1 MKTRKTF
8 TYIIG
13 CVILL
18 FGASMFSLNAD
29 YLTYTAELPDI
40 QLLEGQDMPDGKDT
54 VPATRYPVSKTVPE
68 NFEDLSKRSPM
79 DLRDPENVKTAV
91 EYDINTGRYVV
102 RTRLGE
108 KDLTTPIN
116 LSPEEYQE
124 YSMLQSLR
132 SYYRQKNEEE
142 FQKEADKKFN
152 LADMQF
158 GIGAAERIFGPGGV
172 RVRTQGSAEVTLGLK
187 RNSTKDPS
195 LPERARSN
203 TIFNFDESVQLN
215 VQASVG
221 SKVNFDM
228 NYNTETSF
236 DFDSKKLKLA
246 YTGEEDEIIKSLE
259 AGNVSMTTSNSLIN
273 GGAALFGMKADL
285 QFGKLRVNALFAQQN
300 SESKT
305 VNSKG
310 GVQTKDFELKIDE
323 YDENRHFFL
332 AHYFRNNYDASVA
345 NLPQISSKVNIT
357 RLEVWVTNNR
367 GNYDQARNIVA
378 FTDIGENKREYI
390 YNNNEFPATIPN
402 SELPANGA
410 NSLYNRMIT
419 EFAGARQISQVDN
432 VLKGFTGGS
441 EYEEVESARLL
452 DPNSEYT
459 YDKQLGYL
467 SLNMSLQESQVLAVA
482 YEYEYT
488 DNTGTKRTGRVGEF
502 SDSDPTNPSNCLY
515 VKLLKGVN
523 MSPPMKYWDL
533 MMKNIY
539 SLGAYS
545 VQKDKFRLDVL
556 YQSDTTGTYINYLP
570 ESANNKQVW
579 IRLMGA
585 DRLNKQNEK
594 HPDGYFDFVEGY
606 TVQPATGR
614 VIFPSIE
621 PFGSSLKEKLVKYV
635 SPAVADKYV
644 FQELYDTTQTAARQI
659 AEKNKFIMRGEYKAS
674 SASEIQLG
682 ASNVA
687 RGSVRVTAAGA
698 TLTENVDYTVDYTSG
713 TVTILNESIIAAGT
727 PVSVSLENQTAYN
740 MQRKT
745 MMGLDLN
752 YQFNPDFSL
761 GATIMHMSEM
771 PLTTKTTFG
780 DESINNTLWGFNIA
794 YKTESQWL
802 TNAFDKL
809 PLLNLTKPS
818 QIAFTGEFA
827 HLIAGHYENKYTGG
841 YSYLDDF
848 ESTQSGFDLLNPYP
862 WKLASVPWDNSPEAL
877 FPEADRTND
886 ITYGK
891 NRALLAWY
899 YVDGLFTRRNSSQA
913 PQHIRNDKEQLS
925 NHYVRAV
932 YVDELFPDRDQGYNE
947 TSTIQALNLA
957 YYPNERGPYNLDA
970 DLVNSDGTLQNPEQ
984 RWGGIMRK
992 IDQSDFETANIEYIE
1007 FWMLDPYI
1015 YEERE
1020 GEIIKGG
1027 DLYFN
1032 LGEISEDVLKDGKKF
1047 YENGLPIDGDR
1058 SRIDS
1063 TVWGLVPKQQSTVY
1077 AFDNTAGARARQ
1089 DVGLNGLS
1097 AEEERDYPAYRE
1109 FMDKLRGKLTPEVI
1123 GEMEKDPY
1131 SPLMNPGT
1139 DKYRYFRGRELDDNS
1154 VSILERYKRYNG
1166 TEGNSAE
1173 NGTTGE
1179 RYDTSASKNPD
1190 VEDLNQDN
1198 TMNKNEKYF
1207 EYKVSIHPDDLEV
1220 GKNFIVDKKITYPKI
1235 PNGDND
1241 GGQKKDPATWYLF
1254 KIPVKKYNR
1263 SVGAISDF
1271 KSIRFMRM
1279 YMTNFSKPTILRFG
1293 TFELVRGEWRSYEQ
1307 DLSDPKVPPRVNGS
1321 LEVSSVN
1328 IEENSR
1334 RTPIPYVTPPGV
1346 SRQTDPS
1353 QPQLRR
1359 ENEQALSLK
1368 VTELAPRDARAVYKT
1383 TSYDLRQY
1391 KRLQLFAHAEALPD
1405 SADKYTPLA
1414 DGDLSVFIRL
1424 GSDYKNNYYE
1434 YEVPQKVT
1442 QPNQAA
1448 YTAEDVW
1455 NPTYNT
1461 LDFPLELLT
1470 NLKLNR
1476 NKKKRAGEQG
1486 ITFNTVYSET
1496 GEGYKVS
1503 IIGNPSL
1510 SEVKTIMIGVRN
1522 YGSNDVR
1529 SGEIWVNELRLSEF
1543 NEEGGWAANANLNV
1557 AVSDLATVNVG
1568 GRIETAGFGALDQS
1582 LAERRID
1589 DFTQYNVAANIEWG
1603 KFFPEKAKVSIPM
1616 YYAYSKD
1623 QTKAKY
1629 NPLDQDIKLNDAL
1642 DAVDTKAEKD
1652 SIKSFAIDQTV
1663 VKSISFNNVR
1673 ADIRSKTPMPY
1684 DPANFSI
1691 GYSFSQTKRQNSE
1704 TEYETTKDYRGN
1716 FAYNY
1721 TPYAKPFRPFQKIK
1735 KNNGYTRY
1743 IKQFSLNYLPS
1754 NISFQTAM
1762 MRNYNEMQLRDLENT
1777 GYKPEVT
1784 FSSEFYW
1791 DRAFSLRWD
1800 FTNNLNMTFT
1810 SGTNARI
1817 EEPYV
1822 QVNKELAPDRYQV
1835 WKDSVKQSIADLGT
1849 PLKYD
1854 QTFNVT
1860 WNMPLQYIPV
1870 MDWVNSSI
1878 TYNAQYNWDR
1888 GAVTDTEYELGN
1900 TITNQR
1906 QIDWQGSLNF
1916 QSLYNKNKYL
1926 KKVNQKFS
1934 ATRTAAK
1941 KKEKKEIKLEKDIQ
1955 LNMDSGTVVQHGMF
1969 TKKVRITARGADGKV
1984 YAIKYKPINYAQV
1997 MILNQDTAHL
2007 KLTIKPGPKATE
2019 DFLYKA
2025 AEHASRFLMM
2035 VRRVNIQYATTA
2047 GMSVPGFSPMI
2058 GDIFGQGRSPFGLT
2072 PGLGFAFGAVNRD
2085 FLYDAKDR
2093 GWLIENTNNINP
2105 AVMTSAKNLN
2115 IRANLEPITGLKIDL
2130 NANRVDTRSTDIQYM
2145 YSGMPE
2151 LTGGNFTMT
2160 TIALGSFFK
2169 GIGNAENNYS
2179 SKSFDKFIENREIIA
2194 QRLESRYAGTN
2205 YPYGGFLGQNGY
2217 GGQPYNPGSNNEQGV
2232 SRNSG
2237 DVLIPAFLAAYTG
2250 KDPNKIS
2257 HSPFPALR
2265 SMLPNWRITYD
2276 GLIRIPAIKKYFKT
2290 VMLSHQYRCTYN
2302 VGAYETYSTW
2312 VDAGLGDNLGFI
2324 QNASEKPIPSSPYS
2338 ISSVSLTESFSPLLG
2353 VDATMLNNITIR
2365 ADYTTTRNL
2374 NLNISSYQIVEAL
2387 SNKYTIGLGYKF
2399 AEFNKILKMK
2409 KTRDFS
2415 NDLTVRLDFSYNKM
2429 QSLIRKIEDSFTQ
2442 ATSGNV
2448 AKTIQFSA
2456 DYGLSRALTL
2466 RAFYD
2471 LQINEPLISNA
2482 AYPTSNSNYGV
2493 ALRFSLAQ

>member
-1 MKTRKTF
+1 MKKKTLKYLIWV
-8 TYIIG
+8 T
-13 CVILL
+13 ILL
-18 FGASMFSLNAD
+18 FGIGMFSLNAN
-29 YLTYTAELPDI
+29 YLIYSSVLPDV
-40 QLLEGQDMPDGKDT
+40 QLLEGQALPGVNDT
-54 VPATRYPVSKTVPE
+54 VPATRFPVAKTVPE
-68 NFEDLSKRSPM
+68 NYKDLNKKSPM
-79 DLRDPENVKTAV
+79 DLRDPENVKTFV
-91 EYDINTGRYVV
+91 EYDINTGRYIV

-108 KDLTTPIN
+108 KDLITPIN
-116 LSPEEYQE
+116 LSPEEYQD
-124 YSMLQSLR
+124 YSMQKSIQ

-158 GIGAAERIFGPGGV
+158 GLGAAERIFGPGGV

-221 SKVNFDM
+221 SKVNFVMD
-228 NYNTETSF
+228 YNTETSF

-310 GVQTKDFELKIDE
+310 GVQTKEFELKIDE

-332 AHYFRNNYDASVA
+332 AHYFRNNYNASVA
-345 NLPQISSKVNIT
+345 NLPQIRSNVNIT
-357 RLEVWVTNNR
+357 RLEVWVTNMR
-367 GNYDQARNIVA
+367 GNYDQSRNIVA
-378 FTDIGENKREYI
+378 FTDIGENENEYI
-390 YNNNEFPATIPN
+390 FNNSRF
-402 SELPANGA
+402 PANGSRFPA
-410 NSLYNRMIT
+410 NNANDLYNQMTTTYSDARRIT
-419 EFAGARQISQVDN
+419 QVSQT
-432 VLKGFTGGS
+432 LTEFTGGGV

-452 DPNSEYT
+452 DPNSEYI

-467 SLNMSLQESQVLAVA
+467 SLSMSLKDGEVLAVA
-482 YEYEYT
+482 YEYEYS
-488 DNTGTKRTGRVGEF
+488 DGAGKRTGRVGEF
-502 SDSDPTNPSNCLY
+502 SDSDPSNPSNCLY
-515 VKLLKGVN
+515 VKLLKGSN
-523 MSPPMKYWDL
+523 MSPSKMYWDL

-556 YQSDTTGTYINYLP
+556 YQSDTTGTYVNYLP
-570 ESANNKQVW
+570 ESAGDKQIW
-579 IRLMGA
+579 IRLMQA
-585 DRLNKQNEK
+585 DRLNAQNESYA
-594 HPDGYFDFVEGY
+594 DGYFDFVEGY
-606 TVQPATGR
+606 TIQPATGR
-614 VIFPSIE
+614 VIFPTIE
-621 PFGSSLKEKLVKYV
+621 PFGSSLREQIIN
-635 SPAVADKYV
+635 SRNGSTAIADKYV

-674 SASEIQLG
+674 SAAEIQLG

-713 TVTILNESIIAAGT
+713 TVTMLNESIISSGT

-780 DESINNTLWGFNIA
+780 DESIKNTLWGMNFA

-802 TNAFDKL
+802 TNTFDKL

-848 ESTQSGFDLLNPYP
+848 ESTQSGFDLLNPYS
-862 WKLASVPWDNSPEAL
+862 WKLASTPYDDDPTGGR
-877 FPEADRTND
+877 FPEANRVND
-886 ITYGK
+886 IEYGK
-891 NRALLAWY
+891 NRALLSWY
-899 YVDGLFTRRNSSQA
+899 YIDGLFTRRNSSQA
-913 PQHIRNDKEQLS
+913 PAHIRNDRLQLS

-932 YVDELFPDRDQGYNE
+932 YIDELFPDRDLSYNE
-947 TSTIQALNLA
+947 TSSMQVLNLA

-970 DLVNSDGTLQNPEQ
+970 DLVNPDGTLQEPEK

-1015 YEERE
+1015 YENQE
-1020 GEIIKGG
+1020 GIMTNGG

-1032 LGEISEDVLKDGKKF
+1032 LGEISEDVLRDERKF

-1058 SRIDS
+1058 SRVDS

-1077 AFDNTAGARARQ
+1077 AFDNTSGARARQ

-1097 AEEERDYPAYRE
+1097 AEEELEYPTYKE
-1109 FMDKLRGKLTPEVI
+1109 FIDRLIGRLSPEVI
-1123 GEMEKDPY
+1123 DSMRQDEF

-1139 DKYRYFRGRELDDNS
+1139 DKYRYFRGSDLDEREM
-1154 VSILERYKRYNG
+1154 SILDRYKRYNG

-1173 NGTTGE
+1173 NGTSNE

-1198 TMNKNEKYF
+1198 TMNKNENYF
-1207 EYKVSIHPDDLEV
+1207 EYKISLRQEDLRV
-1220 GKNFIVDKKITYPKI
+1220 GMNNIVDVRETYPVL
-1235 PNGDND
+1235 PNGDNAS
-1241 GGQKKDPATWYLF
+1241 GSRNNGAKWYLF
-1254 KIPVKKYNR
+1254 KIPIKKYDR
-1263 SVGAISDF
+1263 AVGSISDF

-1279 YMTNFSKPTILRFG
+1279 YMTDFSKPTVLRFG

-1307 DLSDPKVPPRVNGS
+1307 DLSDPKVPPRINGT

-1328 IEENSR
+1328 VEENSR
-1334 RTPIPYVTPPGV
+1334 RTPIPYQTPPGV
-1346 SRQTDPS
+1346 SRMPDPS
-1353 QPQLRR
+1353 QPQLSR

-1368 VTELAPRDARAVYKT
+1368 VSELASRDARAVYKST
-1383 TSYDLRQY
+1383 NYDLRQY

-1405 SADKYTPLA
+1405 SAEQLTPLL
-1414 DGDLSVFIRL
+1414 DNDLSVFIRL
-1424 GSDYKNNYYE
+1424 GSDYRNNYYE
-1434 YEVPQKVT
+1434 YEVPLKVT
-1442 QPNQAA
+1442 PAGRTS
-1448 YTAEDVW
+1448 YTPEDIW
-1455 NPTYNT
+1455 RPTENT
-1461 LDFPLELLT
+1461 IDFPLDVLT
-1470 NLKLNR
+1470 TAKLNR
-1476 NKKKRAGEQG
+1476 NKRKREGMSGVA
-1486 ITFNTVYSET
+1486 FNTVYSEPDEKGNT
-1496 GEGYKVS
+1496 IS
-1503 IIGNPSL
+1503 IVGNPSL

-1522 YGSNDVR
+1522 RSNDVR
-1529 SGEIWVNELRLSEF
+1529 SGEVWVNELRLSEF

-1557 AVSDLATVNVG
+1557 AVSDLGTVNVG

-1589 DFTQYNVAANIEWG
+1589 DFTQYNVATNIEWG
-1603 KFFPEKAKVSIPM
+1603 KFFPEKAKISIPM

-1623 QTKAKY
+1623 KTKAKY
-1629 NPLDQDIKLNDAL
+1629 NPLDQDIKLSDAI
-1642 DAVDTKAEKD
+1642 DAVETNAEKD
-1652 SIKSFAIDQTV
+1652 SIKSFAVDQTV
-1663 VKSISFNNVR
+1663 VKSISFNNVK

-1691 GYSFSQTKRQNSE
+1691 GYSFSQTKRQNPE

-1721 TPYAKPFRPFQKIK
+1721 TPYAKPFRPFQKLK

-1762 MRNYNEMQLRDLENT
+1762 IRNYNEMQLRDLENT
-1777 GYKPEVT
+1777 GSKPEVT

-1822 QVNKELAPDRYQV
+1822 QVNKELAADQYQV

-1854 QTFNVT
+1854 QSFNVT
-1860 WNMPLQYIPV
+1860 WNMPLQQIPV
-1870 MDWVNSSI
+1870 LDWVNSSI

-1888 GAVTDTEYELGN
+1888 GAVTRTDYELGN

-1906 QIDWQGSLNF
+1906 QIDWQGSMNLT
-1916 QSLYNKNKYL
+1916 SLYNKNKYL
-1926 KKVNQKFS
+1926 KQVNQKFS
-1934 ATRTAAK
+1934 ATRTTK
-1941 KKEKKEIKLEKDIQ
+1941 KKVIKDVKLEKDIQ

-1969 TKKVRITARGADGKV
+1969 TKKVRVSARGADGKV
-1984 YAIKYKPINYAQV
+1984 YAVKYKPLNYAQIL
-1997 MILNQDTAHL
+1997 ILNQDTAHL

-2035 VRRVNIQYATTA
+2035 VRRINIQYQATD
-2047 GMSVPGFSPMI
+2047 GMMVPGFAPMI

-2072 PGLGFAFGAVNRD
+2072 PGLGFAFGAVNRT
-2085 FLYDAKDR
+2085 FLDDAKDR
-2093 GWLIENTNNINP
+2093 DWLIENTSNINP
-2105 AVMTSAKNLN
+2105 AVMSSAKNLN
-2115 IRANLEPITGLKIDL
+2115 IRANLEPISGLKIDL
-2130 NANRVDTRSTDIQYM
+2130 NANRVDTRSTEIQYM
-2145 YSGMPE
+2145 YPGMPE

-2169 GIGNAENNYS
+2169 GIGNASNNYS
-2179 SKSFDKFIENREIIA
+2179 SEAFNEFIQNRQIIA
-2194 QRLESRYAGTN
+2194 NRLENRYAGTR
-2205 YPYGGFLGQNGY
+2205 YPNSGFLEGGA
-2217 GGQPYNPGSNNEQGV
+2217 GGQEYVAGGV
-2232 SRNSG
+2232 SQNSA

-2250 KDPNKIS
+2250 KDANTIS
-2257 HSPFPALR
+2257 SSPFPAIR

-2276 GLIRIPAIKKYFKT
+2276 GLIRVPGVKKYFKS
-2290 VMLSHQYRCTYN
+2290 VLLSHQYRCTYN

-2312 VDAGLGDNLGFI
+2312 VDAGLGDNLGYT
-2324 QNASEKPIPSSPYS
+2324 QNASNNPIPSSPYS

-2442 ATSGNV
+2442 ATSGNI

-2456 DYGLSRALTL
+2456 DYGLSRALTI

-2482 AYPTSNSNYGV
+2482 SFPTSNSNYGI